1 MTAPILV
8 LGIGT
13 RLKGQSLLEA
23 PVQPGDVWPADMIWP
38 NLPMPGNAG
47 GGRGE
52 VLHGRTE
59 ALQSPSPREA
69 TTGPA
74 LFFASTAPSL
84 RLSAVQTFL
93 GSWGGGG
100 RRGGG
105 WGIGGGRVRESRRV
119 GRVSDTSATMWSDP
133 EISGGANSS
142 ALPLIVIGQSRP
154 EQNAHFHHRVQYE
167 GRLGF
172 LQCQLN
178 ISHDKLTSAPR
189 PDVTTL
195 RQSIRDTDNVRED
208 LFFITSTSG

>member
-8 LGIGT
+8 LGIGMQ
-13 RLKGQSLLEA
+13 LKGQPLLEA

-38 NLPMPGNAG
+38 NLPLPGNAG

-69 TTGPA
+69 TTRPA
-74 LFFASTAPSL
+74 PFFRFYCSVFT
-84 RLSAVQTFL
+84 TFGCSNFSWEL
-93 GSWGGGG
+93 GWWWEA
-100 RRGGG
+100 RRWVVG
-105 WGIGGGRVRESRRV
+105 ELEPRRV

-133 EISGGANSS
+133 EISGRANSS

-178 ISHDKLTSAPR
+178 ISHRKLTSAPR

-208 LFFITSTSG
+208 LFFITSTSS